1 MEHKMKLLED
11 PFMRILNGSKEV
23 EFRLY
28 DEKKLF
34 CKFHFVK

>member
-28 DEKKLF
+28 DEKK
-34 CKFHFVK
+34 KKD